1 MARRRLTQQQK
12 ARIARIQE
20 TRRQRMAEKADAAL
34 AGTGDGELGAEQPG
48 RVITRHGRNLV
59 VRDEGGALH
68 LCLFRQNLGEI
79 VCGDRV
85 VWQATNEREGVVTAR
100 LERRSALTR
109 PDYSGRE
116 KALAAN
122 VTQLVIVLA
131 PEPEPAGFL
140 IDQYLVAAEHL
151 GVDAIICLNKADLLD
166 ESAWEGFRARF
177 ARYQQIGYPLIGV
190 SAKRE
195 HGLDPLIER
204 LKGQTSILVGQSGV
218 GKSSLVNALIPDQD
232 AQVGRLSDATG
243 LGRHTTSATTL
254 YDLPAGGELI
264 DSPGVRSF
272 RLGQMERAE
281 LEQGFR
287 EFRPFLGRCKFSNCA
302 HEEEPECA
310 IQEAVAAGDIDPER
324 LASFLNM
331 ARNLPAEQH

>member
-1 MARRRLTQQQK
+1 MAKRHLTQQQK

-20 TRRQRMAEKADAAL
+20 ERRQRMAEQAEAAL
-34 AGTGDGELGAEQPG
+34 AEAGEGELGAPQKG

-59 VRDEGGALH
+59 VRDESGELH

-79 VCGDRV
+79 VCGDHV
-85 VWQATNEREGVVTAR
+85 VWQATGDQQGVVTAR
-100 LERRSALTR
+100 LDRRSALTR

-131 PEPEPAGFL
+131 PEPEPTGFL
-140 IDQYLVAAEHL
+140 IDQYLVATEQL
-151 GVDAIICLNKADLLD
+151 GVDAILCLNKADLL
-166 ESAWEGFRARF
+166 SAGDWQAFRERF
-177 ARYQQIGYPLIGV
+177 AHYETIGYPIIGV

-195 HGLDPLIER
+195 HGLDPLLER
-204 LKGQTSILVGQSGV
+204 LNGQTSILVGQSGV
-218 GKSSLVNALIPDQD
+218 GKSSLINALIPDQE

-243 LGRHTTSATTL
+243 LGRHTTSTTTL
-254 YDLPAGGELI
+254 YDLPSGGELI

-272 RLGQMERAE
+272 RLGQMDRAQ

-287 EFRPFLGRCKFSNCA
+287 EFRPFLGQCKFKNCA
-302 HEEEPECA
+302 HENEPECA
-310 IQEAVAAGDIDPER
+310 IQAAVAAGHIHPDR
-324 LASFLNM
+324 LASFHNM
-331 ARNLPAEQH
+331 ARNLPSEQH

>member
-1 MARRRLTQQQK
+1 MAKRRLTEQQK
-12 ARIARIQE
+12 ARIARIQDS
-20 TRRQRMAEKADAAL
+20 RRQRMTDQAEAAL
-34 AGTGDGELGAEQPG
+34 AEAGQGELGEPQHG
-48 RVITRHGRNLV
+48 RVVTRHGRNLV
-59 VRDEGGALH
+59 VRDDGGELH
-68 LCLFRQNLGEI
+68 LCLFRQNLDEI
-79 VCGDRV
+79 VCGDHV
-85 VWQATNEREGVVTAR
+85 VWQVTNAGEGVVSAR

-140 IDQYLVAAEHL
+140 IDQYLVAAEQL
-151 GVDAIICLNKADLLD
+151 GVDAVICLNKADLLSP
-166 ESAWEGFRARF
+166 EAWQAFRERF
-177 ARYQQIGYPLIGV
+177 AHYQAIGYPLIGV

-204 LKGQTSILVGQSGV
+204 LQGQTSILVGQSGV

-232 AQVGRLSDATG
+232 AQVGRLSFATG

-254 YDLPAGGELI
+254 YDLPSGGELI

-272 RLGQMERAE
+272 RLNAMDRAS

-287 EFRPFLGRCKFSNCA
+287 EFRPFLGQCKFSNCA
-302 HEEEPECA
+302 HEDEPECA
-310 IQEAVAAGDIDPER
+310 IQAAAAAGKIHPER
-324 LASFLNM
+324 LANFLNM
-331 ARNLPAEQH
+331 ARSLPKDY